1 MTTPIESQVRQNIT
15 DEVFMRSALRE
26 ARKGLGQ
33 TSPNPTV
40 GSVLVIDRKITAKG
54 HHVRAG
60 LAHAEIACLRRFKKP
75 VPKDAVLYI
84 TLEPCSTVGRTGAC
98 TDAIIQAGVRHV
110 VIGAP
115 DPNPKHAGRGIE
127 ILKKVGLNVRRG
139 VLADECSA
147 LNEAYNK
154 WITTRRPFVIAKCGM
169 SLDGR
174 LSPPPGETRWIT
186 SAASRRH
193 AHHLRAQVDAI
204 LIGAG
209 TLRADNPSL
218 TVRGVRG
225 AKQPWR
231 IVLSRSGSL
240 PRQAHLFADRFAE
253 RTIVCH
259 ERSLDFV
266 LRDLGEKEITS
277 VLIEGGGEILGHAL
291 DERLV
296 DKVQLYV
303 GPIFTGGPVIAFA
316 GVGAAST
323 REAPR
328 LDRVRYER
336 IGQDVCVIGYPAYDA
351 VASE

>member
-1 MTTPIESQVRQNIT
+1 
-15 DEVFMRSALRE
+15 MRAALRE
-26 ARKGLGQ
+26 ARKGLGR
-33 TSPNPTV
+33 TSPNPAV
-40 GSVLVIDRKITAKG
+40 GAVLVLDRNIAAKG
-54 HHVRAG
+54 HHARAG
-60 LAHAEIACLRRFKKP
+60 LAHAEIECLRRFKKT
-75 VPKDAVLYI
+75 VPKSAVLYI
-84 TLEPCSTVGRTGAC
+84 TLEPCSTIGRTGPC
-98 TDAIIQAGVRHV
+98 TEAIIQAGVRHV
-110 VIGAP
+110 VIGAT

-127 ILKKVGLNVRRG
+127 ILKEAGIEVRDG

-154 WITTRRPFVIAKCGM
+154 WITTKHPFVIAKCGM

-174 LSPPPGETRWIT
+174 LSPPPDETRWIT

-193 AHHLRAQVDAI
+193 AHQLRAQVDAI
-204 LIGAG
+204 LIGAE
-209 TLRADNPSL
+209 TLRTDNPRL

-225 AKQPWR
+225 ANQPWR

-240 PRQAHLFADRFAE
+240 PRHAHLFVDRLAE
-253 RTIVCH
+253 RTIVCNGK
-259 ERSLDFV
+259 SPNIV

-277 VLIEGGGEILGHAL
+277 VLIEGGGEILGQAL
-291 DERLV
+291 DQRLV

-336 IGQDVCVIGYPAYDA
+336 IGQDVCVIGYPTYGA
-351 VASE
+351 VSSE